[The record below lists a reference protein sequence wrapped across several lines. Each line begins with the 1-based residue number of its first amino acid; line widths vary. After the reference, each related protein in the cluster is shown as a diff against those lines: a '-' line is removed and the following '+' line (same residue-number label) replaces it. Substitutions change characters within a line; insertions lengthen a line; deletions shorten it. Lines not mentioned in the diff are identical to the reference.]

1 MSRYD
6 VKASLN
12 EEVNQSRTRVFNAN
26 DTVLGFGFVFIDL
39 VNKVRESVII
49 KVEFVYSQN
58 IPLGIMQESKVLS
71 ERSTPI
77 KSIWIPR
84 IDEH

>member
-26 DTVLGFGFVFIDL
+26 DTVLGFGFIDL
-39 VNKVRESVII
+39 VNEVRESVII